1 MVKDMLGTAVRKL
14 VTLPAAALGIVC
26 DLLEKMTDEE
36 WVVATKKF
44 LRKENPWAD
53 VQKAVSSL
61 LESIGTVAVPALP
74 AFDVATRFHEMTEK
88 ERKTAEVPIGW
99 MNDDAK
105 RLAKG
110 LVEPETPETTLRI
123 HKLVRASVDGPILA
137 ELGGE
142 ETAETA
148 LAQMYELMKAQGQG
162 QKGNLLT
169 NGNANIFY
177 IRDANGT
184 LWAVDCSWHSDNR
197 CWHVHAYSVT
207 NPNTWNEGNQVVS
220 RDSLLFSP

>member
-1 MVKDMLGTAVRKL
+1 MTGKQKRDIR
-14 VTLPAAALGIVC
+14 
-26 DLLEKMTDEE
+26 DLLHDALDEFRPNKDQAQK
-36 WVVATKKF
+36 VLGNGGRLKAGV
-44 LRKENPWAD
+44 KELLA
-53 VQKAVSSL
+53 KLSASGL
-61 LESIGTVAVPALP
+61 LEPVSTVTVPAIETFG
-74 AFDVATRFHEMTEK
+74 AK
-88 ERKTAEVPIGW
+88 EHFKDDRSGPVVIGFIGS
-99 MNDDAK
+99 NF
-105 RLAKG
+105 RRTFLAGEGKI
-110 LVEPETPETTLRI
+110 ETNITETTLRI

-207 NPNTWNEGNQVVS
+207 NPDTWYEGDQVVS
-220 RDSLLFSP
+220 R